1 MHKTKIFK
9 FTCTEYDAA
18 PAQLLARLMKP
29 LNSRQYSAV
38 RYIDNPLLVLAGA
51 GSGKTSVITQKI
63 AWLIND
69 CEYNPHH
76 IAAVTFTNKA
86 AREMRERVNQ
96 LLKGVSTKGLIISTF
111 HQLGLTII
119 RRECAHLGLKSSFTI
134 FDDQDALVLLRELM
148 HKEIDSSDE
157 QLKKLSSIISNWKNQ
172 FVTPAQ
178 AIAVTATPEDV
189 LAAKLYEAY
198 QRHLKAYNAV
208 DFDDLIMLPALLF
221 QTNAEVLQK
230 WQRHIRYLLVD
241 EYQDTNNMQYNLVK
255 LLVGERA
262 CLTVVGDDDQSIY
275 SWRGARPE
283 NMQLLQKDYPG
294 LKVIM
299 LEQNYRST
307 NTILTAANAL
317 IANNKHVFEKT
328 LWSEYGKGD
337 PIRVLVTAN
346 EEAEMERVASEIL
359 LMTVHKRLS
368 FKDFAVLY
376 RGNHQARLLE
386 IQLQAHQVPYVL
398 SGGTSFFARTEI
410 KDLMAYLRILI
421 NPDDDNAF
429 LRCINTPRRKIGP
442 AMLEALGNYANKAE
456 VSMLTACGHMGLSEH
471 LNQTQ
476 TDKFREFHHWLQNL
490 NEQIGSGGIKVIN
503 ELIDDIG
510 YAAYLQQNSPTPTAA
525 ERAYANVQILITAL
539 GTSISKAKAEG
550 EEGDLESAI
559 NKLIL
564 RDLLEN
570 QDKDE
575 ESNRV
580 QLMTLHAAKGLEF
593 PFVFIIGMEEELLPH
608 RNSIET
614 GDIEEERRLA
624 YVGIT
629 RAQRLLTFT
638 LASQRKQ
645 YGEILTT
652 TPSRFLEELPQ
663 ELLEWEGRKS
673 DMTPEK
679 SKARG
684 KETLAR
690 LKSLFD

>member
-18 PAQLLARLMKP
+18 PAQLFARLMKP

-69 CEYNPHH
+69 CEYKPHH

-456 VSMLTACGHMGLSEH
+456 VSMLTACGHMGLIEH

-503 ELIDDIG
+503 ELIDDID
-510 YAAYLQQNSPTPTAA
+510 YAAYLQQNSPTPAAA

-539 GTSISKAKAEG
+539 GTSISKAKVEG

-652 TPSRFLEELPQ
+652 TPSRFLDELPQ
-663 ELLEWEGRKS
+663 ELLEWDGRKS

-690 LKSLFD
+690 LKSFFD